1 MFGNKELL
9 KAIAMFLLIRKRL
22 GSNILKDYS
31 VNKLVNLL
39 GAHARTIKKRM
50 YVLAQYGLV
59 TIVGKTLMLRSV
71 VSKHAKRNVKLGGR
85 KMEYSSL
92 KSVEYSLQAILVVVV
107 QSRKDFAKRTIRNAH
122 GDSHDFNVVKA
133 ARDAARKFG
142 YGFEYKENGL
152 SYKTIARRLGV
163 SIKTACEIVKFAVKR
178 TILKKT
184 THSIATYMQSVCGM
198 EVYGYTF
205 TTRNY
210 GYKVLANS
218 YSVAPCL
225 AVV

>member
-1 MFGNKELL
+1 MFNNKELL
-9 KAIAMFLLIRKRL
+9 KAIAMCLLIRKKL
-22 GSNILKDYS
+22 GSNVLKNYS
-31 VNKLVNLL
+31 INKLVNLL
-39 GAHARTIKKRM
+39 GAHARTIKKRIR
-50 YVLAQYGLV
+50 VLSQYGLL
-59 TIVGKTLMLRSV
+59 TIEGKALVLRSI
-71 VSKHAKRNVKLGGR
+71 VSNHAKRNVKLGER
-85 KMEYSSL
+85 KVEYSSL
-92 KSVEYSLQAILVVVV
+92 KSVEYSLQAILVVVI
-107 QSRKDFAKRTIRNAH
+107 QSRKDFAQRTIRNAH
-122 GDSHDFNVVKA
+122 GASHDYKVVKA

-163 SIKTACEIVKFAVKR
+163 SVKTAVEIVKFAVKR

>member
-31 VNKLVNLL
+31 INKLVNLL
-39 GAHARTIKKRM
+39 GAHACTIKKRM
-50 YVLAQYGLV
+50 HVLAQYGLV

-71 VSKHAKRNVKLGGR
+71 VSKHAKRNVKLGER

-122 GDSHDFNVVKA
+122 GASHDFNVIKA

-163 SIKTACEIVKFAVKR
+163 SVKTAVEIVKFAVKR

-198 EVYGYTF
+198 ELYVYTF

>member
-22 GSNILKDYS
+22 GSSILKDYS
-31 VNKLVNLL
+31 INKLVNLL
-39 GAHARTIKKRM
+39 GAHACTIKKRM
-50 YVLAQYGLV
+50 HVLAQYGLV

-71 VSKHAKRNVKLGGR
+71 VSKHAKRNVKLGER

-122 GDSHDFNVVKA
+122 GASHDFNVIKA

-163 SIKTACEIVKFAVKR
+163 SVKTAVEIVKFAVKR